1 MTSARSSVRVPSGLL
16 RNRPSNGSA
25 GKTRNPLYRL
35 DSMDQDLV
43 FEVKSGIAR
52 ITINRPEARN
62 AFTFEMYEKLAQS
75 CEAINSDD
83 SIKVLVLTGAG
94 EKAFSAGT
102 DISLF
107 KSFKTPDDALGYES
121 FIDRVLG
128 SLERCRVPTIAA
140 IAGACTGGG
149 GAIAAC
155 CDLRIG
161 TEDAKFGFPIARTL
175 GNCLSIRNLARL
187 SGLIGPARVK
197 DIIFTARLVPAKEA
211 HEIGLLTWIVKDRA
225 ALDVRTQELA
235 EQICGF
241 APLTLR
247 ATKEGLRRLQALDLS
262 AQDLILMCYMSE
274 DFREG
279 MAAFLEK
286 RTPNW
291 QGR

>member
-1 MTSARSSVRVPSGLL
+1 MGEAGLRRDCNRLPTGAQTGTQL
-16 RNRPSNGSA
+16 RLGV
-25 GKTRNPLYRL
+25 TR
-35 DSMDQDLV
+35 MDQDLL

-107 KSFKTPDDALGYES
+107 KNFKTPDDALAYES
-121 FIDRVLG
+121 FIERVLG
-128 SLERCRVPTIAA
+128 SLERCRVPVIAA

-161 TEDAKFGFPIARTL
+161 TEDTKFGFPIARTL
-175 GNCLSIRNLARL
+175 GNCLSVGNLARL
-187 SGLIGPARVK
+187 SALIGLARVK
-197 DIIFTARLVPAKEA
+197 DIIFTARLVGAQEA
-211 HEIGLLTWIVKDRA
+211 HQAGLLIETVKDRA
-225 ALDVRTQELA
+225 ALDARTQELA
-235 EQICGF
+235 QQIAAF

-247 ATKEGLRRLQALDLS
+247 ATKEGLRRLQAAGVHD
-262 AQDLILMCYMSE
+262 QDLILMCYMSE

-286 RTPNW
+286 RAPDW